1 METLKLC
8 LKYVNVK
15 QYNHQNGLNGSG
27 VFIDDFE
34 HNSHI
39 VFLIISISELEKV
52 KAEKK
57 IDFLIFFLMR
67 QNIVTRNG

>member
-1 METLKLC
+1 METLKQC
-8 LKYVNVK
+8 LKYVIVK
-15 QYNHQNGLNGSG
+15 QYSHQNGLNGSG
-27 VFIDDFE
+27 VFIDNFE

-57 IDFLIFFLMR
+57 IDF
-67 QNIVTRNG
+67 